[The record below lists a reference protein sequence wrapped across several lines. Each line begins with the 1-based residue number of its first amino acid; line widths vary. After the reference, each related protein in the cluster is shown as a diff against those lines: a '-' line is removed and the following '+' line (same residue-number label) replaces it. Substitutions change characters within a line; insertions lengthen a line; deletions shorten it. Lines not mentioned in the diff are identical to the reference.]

1 MFEIDDPKLGKIKF
15 INITEARA
23 QIAAITQDKECSY
36 VLTKNNKPI
45 RVIVNYDLFH
55 QWQQQEVSRT
65 DSKPFD
71 KSILQGLLE
80 GREQDLKKTVVS
92 KLQEEWISKNMPLSS
107 SVADTSMA
115 PPQEDI
121 LADPLPSLDIF
132 PESSP
137 DYFSEIPLETMP
149 EASVALPSSVKEE
162 AVPLPPKESAPLSP
176 EEQSRQDYY
185 ARFRKLYESAPA
197 HQAAK
202 SKSASSYFDPQTSF
216 ESSYSRIKVE
226 PAGLIKPEKT
236 TQAESAA
243 TKSKSSADIPS
254 IQDLLKELEGEPLSD
269 EQSPPSVGD
278 LLKKLS

>member
-92 KLQEEWISKNMPLSS
+92 KLQELGYLIDNAFTDNSQTFAGVVYDAYIQAIGKGEGLLFKAFIS
-107 SVADTSMA
+107 D
-115 PPQEDI
+115 
-121 LADPLPSLDIF
+121 SL
-132 PESSP
+132 
-137 DYFSEIPLETMP
+137 L
-149 EASVALPSSVKEE
+149 
-162 AVPLPPKESAPLSP
+162 
-176 EEQSRQDYY
+176 
-185 ARFRKLYESAPA
+185 
-197 HQAAK
+197 
-202 SKSASSYFDPQTSF
+202 
-216 ESSYSRIKVE
+216 
-226 PAGLIKPEKT
+226 
-236 TQAESAA
+236 
-243 TKSKSSADIPS
+243 
-254 IQDLLKELEGEPLSD
+254 
-269 EQSPPSVGD
+269 
-278 LLKKLS
+278 